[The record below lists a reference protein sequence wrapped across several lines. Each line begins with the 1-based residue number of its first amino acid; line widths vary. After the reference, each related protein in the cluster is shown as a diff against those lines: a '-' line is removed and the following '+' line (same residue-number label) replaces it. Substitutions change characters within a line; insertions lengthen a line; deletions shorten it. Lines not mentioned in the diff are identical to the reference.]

1 MLGKRQVLID
11 NKYKGMKLKTIEK
24 MVKDTFNLSIIA
36 GDLYSYKVAEV
47 CEGKVYEYDIVHN
60 GLDERKFL
68 IDLYDNRINSFEM
81 QI

>member
-1 MLGKRQVLID
+1 MID
-11 NKYKGMKLKTIEK
+11 SKYKGMKLKTIEK

-47 CEGKVYEYDIVHN
+47 CEGKVYEYDIVHG

-68 IDLYDNRINSFEM
+68 INLYDNRINSSLV
-81 QI
+81 